1 MLGRGRLWGLATAV
15 LIYAALLPPAG
26 AGPAE
31 MQRVADPKG
40 RFTISF
46 PSDWRVVRSAEA
58 MPAVLGAAPARAGEV
73 PASVNVVVEDLP
85 KALSAQ
91 AYAQAAGRLLRD
103 TVQGFA
109 PIQEGATTVAGRP
122 AYYRYYTW
130 RANTGGAYYQLQ
142 LYVTVQKR
150 GFVVTGS
157 TLYDGQRM
165 RKDVPTLTL
174 ILQSFHPT
182 LETHASEVYVP
193 ATKPGRHLNP
203 GSAHPASLVR
213 M

>member
-1 MLGRGRLWGLATAV
+1 MPALGRLCGFVLAMAV
-15 LIYAALLPPAG
+15 CAAPLPVAS
-26 AGPAE
+26 ARAAE

-46 PSDWRVVRSAEA
+46 PSDWRIVRSTEA

-85 KALSAQ
+85 MALSAQ
-91 AYAQAAGRLLRD
+91 GYAQAAGRLLRD

-109 PIQEGATTVAGRP
+109 PIQEGATRIAGRP

-130 RANTGGAYYQLQ
+130 RTNTGSAYYELQ

-157 TLYDGQRM
+157 TLYDAQRM
-165 RKDVPTLTL
+165 RQDVPTLTL

-182 LETHASEVYVP
+182 DVQGRTINSSRRAS
-193 ATKPGRHLNP
+193 P
-203 GSAHPASLVR
+203 GSPDPVAPVR
-213 M
+213 L

>member
-1 MLGRGRLWGLATAV
+1 MPGLGRLCSLAVAIV
-15 LIYAALLPPAG
+15 VCVAALRPAC
-26 AGPAE
+26 ARPAD

-46 PSDWRVVRSAEA
+46 PSDWRVVRSREA
-58 MPAVLGAAPARAGEV
+58 MPAVLGAAPPGAGED
-73 PASVNVVVEDLP
+73 PATVYVIVEDLP
-85 KALSAQ
+85 LALSAQ
-91 AYAQAAGRLLRD
+91 GYAQAAGRLLRD

-109 PIQEGATTVAGRP
+109 PIQEGATSIAGRP

-130 RANTGGAYYQLQ
+130 RANTGSAYYELQ

-150 GFVVTGS
+150 GFQVTGT
-157 TLYDGQRM
+157 TLYDAQRI

-182 LETHASEVYVP
+182 EVQ
-193 ATKPGRHLNP
+193 GRTTNSSRRANP
-203 GSAHPASLVR
+203 GSVDPVSPVR
-213 M
+213 L

>member
-1 MLGRGRLWGLATAV
+1 MLGLGRLCGLVAAV
-15 LIYAALLPPAG
+15 LVCAAALPPAC
-26 AGPAE
+26 ARPVE

-46 PSDWRVVRSAEA
+46 PPDWRVARSAEA
-58 MPAVLGAAPARAGEV
+58 MPAVLGAAPARPGEV

-85 KALSAQ
+85 LALSAQ
-91 AYAQAAGRLLRD
+91 GYAQAAGRLLRD
-103 TVQGFA
+103 TVRGFA
-109 PIQEGATTVAGRP
+109 PIQEGATSIAGRP

-130 RANTGGAYYQLQ
+130 HANTGSAYYELQ

-157 TLYDGQRM
+157 TLYDAQRM

-174 ILQSFHPT
+174 ILQSFHP
-182 LETHASEVYVP
+182 SEI
-193 ATKPGRHLNP
+193 PGRTTNPSRQANP
-203 GSAHPASLVR
+203 GSEAPVSPVR
-213 M
+213 L

>member
-1 MLGRGRLWGLATAV
+1 MLAVGRLCSLAVAIV
-15 LIYAALLPPAG
+15 VCVAALRPAC
-26 AGPAE
+26 ARPAD

-58 MPAVLGAAPARAGEV
+58 MPAVLGAAPPGAGED
-73 PASVNVVVEDLP
+73 PATVYVIVEDLP
-85 KALSAQ
+85 QALSAQ
-91 AYAQAAGRLLRD
+91 GYAQAAGRLLRD

-109 PIQEGATTVAGRP
+109 PIQEGATKIAGRP

-130 RANTGGAYYQLQ
+130 RANTGSAYYELQ

-150 GFVVTGS
+150 GFQVTGT
-157 TLYDGQRM
+157 TLYDAQRM

-182 LETHASEVYVP
+182 EVQ
-193 ATKPGRHLNP
+193 GRTTNSSRRANP
-203 GSAHPASLVR
+203 GSVDPVSPVR
-213 M
+213 L

>member
-1 MLGRGRLWGLATAV
+1 MPGLGRLCSLAVAIV
-15 LIYAALLPPAG
+15 VCVAALPPAC
-26 AGPAE
+26 ARPAD

-58 MPAVLGAAPARAGEV
+58 MPAVLGAAPPRAGEV
-73 PASVNVVVEDLP
+73 SASVYVIVEDLP
-85 KALSAQ
+85 QALSAQ
-91 AYAQAAGRLLRD
+91 GYAQAAGRLLRD

-109 PIQEGATTVAGRP
+109 PIQEGATKIAGRP

-130 RANTGGAYYQLQ
+130 RANTGSAYYELQ

-150 GFVVTGS
+150 GFQVTGT
-157 TLYDGQRM
+157 TLYDAQRM

-174 ILQSFHPT
+174 ILQSFRPT
-182 LETHASEVYVP
+182 EVQGHTTNSSRRAIPRSIDPVSP
-193 ATKPGRHLNP
+193 VAL
-203 GSAHPASLVR
+203 
-213 M
+213 